1 MAWFGEKSWVPW
13 IASLTTDIS
22 RCINLTHMI
31 EFGFAFSNITNYL
44 KKVFDSLHCRHYVVM
59 GLL

>member
-22 RCINLTHMI
+22 RCISLTHMI
-31 EFGFAFSNITNYL
+31 EFGFAFSNITNNL
-44 KKVFDSLHCRHYVVM
+44 KKVFDPLHCRHYVVK